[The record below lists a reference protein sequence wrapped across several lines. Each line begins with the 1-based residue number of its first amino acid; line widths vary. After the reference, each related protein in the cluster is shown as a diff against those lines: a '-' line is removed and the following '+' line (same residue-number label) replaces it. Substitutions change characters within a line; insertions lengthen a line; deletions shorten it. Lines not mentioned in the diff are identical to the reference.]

1 MATET
6 RITTTSTIG
15 KEIQKVRRLQG
26 LTQHELACIAGT
38 GTRFIS
44 DLERG
49 KKNINLGKV
58 LLVLGAL
65 GLGLYLV
72 NKMGKK

>member
-6 RITTTSTIG
+6 RITTTNAIG

>member
-6 RITTTSTIG
+6 RITTVGIIG
-15 KEIQKVRRLQG
+15 KAIQSARRRQG

-58 LLVLGAL
+58 LLVFGAL
-65 GLGLYLV
+65 GLKLYLV
-72 NKMGKK
+72 NKLDKK